1 MAKKVITKKA
11 RVSVVKKRWYSLEA
25 PKIFNN
31 VVFGETPTSD
41 PKNLVGRSVK
51 TSLKTFV
58 KTGKRQAV
66 EVKLRVSE
74 VKGSS
79 CVTELE
85 SLTIPQPMVKRLV
98 RRAKKRVDDSFIVVT
113 KDETKVRLK
122 PMLLV
127 KDNVQHG
134 ILTDLRALAKGY
146 YTELAKELT
155 FSELVNKII
164 QGDSAKELKQQ
175 LRKVYPVSIVEMR
188 ALVREMK

>member
-25 PKIFNN
+25 PKMFNN